1 MLSKYGKENH
11 GNKLLESL
19 NEQKKILKFRKDF
32 FLKKIEHYQNLVL
45 QITFN
50 EQIII
55 KEEKSINEKIIMKRN
70 DKYSKLYNILPGGA
84 GGIMILKIIFDNLD
98 FNDFKNCILVFFKKM
113 RIMLEDN
120 KKNSHLI
127 FNYYNIIQKFRSN
140 EIFYRKDL
148 KYKKSGF
155 IPLSRNCKGVN
166 RYKRT
171 ILINHK
177 YVVKIIDNNWSDV
190 EKSIF
195 PLLCNDERYE
205 TYKTNLKILC
215 KKCENLVNILGIYN
229 KIIGGGKIIV
239 YKINYIN
246 LHGFCIKYFKF
257 HTKYKIREK
266 ILASIIYQVLIGIKY
281 LSNNDLIFGNIKT
294 FNILINK
301 NGTVKIS
308 DFLAIKDLFIKGRID
323 DTIGPNQSYEES
335 IYYNYGDEDM
345 RGYPCQ
351 NKTDFRGLILLII
364 QCLKFNCNNHLIPKK
379 KFENNIYENNFLKN
393 KLGDLNISIDVYNFL
408 SLGIDLARYDQN
420 VDNINKLLNHNW
432 FKNQEINGID
442 DSKKIIKE
450 FLKNIRKKK
459 VSKKKKT

>member
-1 MLSKYGKENH
+1 
-11 GNKLLESL
+11 
-19 NEQKKILKFRKDF
+19 
-32 FLKKIEHYQNLVL
+32 
-45 QITFN
+45 
-50 EQIII
+50 
-55 KEEKSINEKIIMKRN
+55 
-70 DKYSKLYNILPGGA
+70 
-84 GGIMILKIIFDNLD
+84 
-98 FNDFKNCILVFFKKM
+98 
-113 RIMLEDN
+113 MLEDN

-148 KYKKSGF
+148 KYK
-155 IPLSRNCKGVN
+155 NCIHLENSK
-166 RYKRT
+166 YKRT
-171 ILINHK
+171 ILINNK
-177 YVVKIIDNNWSDV
+177 NYVVKIIHNNHREV

-195 PLLCNDERYE
+195 PLCTDERYK
-205 TYKTNLKILC
+205 TYKTNLKTLC

-257 HTKYKIREK
+257 HTKYKIVEK

-308 DFLAIKDLFIKGRID
+308 DFLAINDLYIKEGLG
-323 DTIGPNQSYEES
+323 DTMRPNLSNYEY
-335 IYYNYGDEDM
+335 IYYNYGDRNME
-345 RGYPCQ
+345 GNPCK

-364 QCLKFNCNNHLIPKK
+364 QCLKYNFDKINIYEHNIIHNVIH
-379 KFENNIYENNFLKN
+379 NIYENNFLKN
-393 KLGDLNISIDVYNFL
+393 KLVDLNISVELYNFL

-420 VDNINKLLNHNW
+420 VDNINKLINHEW
-432 FKNQEINGID
+432 FKNQEINCID
-442 DSKKIIKE
+442 DCKKIIKE
-450 FLKNIRKKK
+450 FLKNIREKKNL
-459 VSKKKKT
+459 VRLDD